1 MGKNVGKDLVGKNI
15 YSKNIAIS
23 RTQPST
29 AATRWYPR
37 IACGAEMPVNL
48 PVKVVRCCSN
58 IELALLKLEGH
69 HVAIMTATKEM
80 PNELEDNVEDTCV
93 H

>member
-1 MGKNVGKDLVGKNI
+1 
-15 YSKNIAIS
+15 
-23 RTQPST
+23 
-29 AATRWYPR
+29 
-37 IACGAEMPVNL
+37 MPVNL
-48 PVKVVRCCSN
+48 PVKVVRFCSN
-58 IELALLKLEGH
+58 IKLALLKLGGH